1 MSYKVSRKIINS
13 FFFNTKNKEEEGF
26 TSIELIIIA
35 FVVGTISS
43 LVLPQI
49 EPIINKHRQKEAA
62 GIIDSMI
69 KSAQSNYAL
78 FAKLPDNMKD
88 ISKFASLQKCNE
100 KNANTKGASVCRDS
114 TPVAVGND
122 LLFYS
127 PSGRYKIEMRKIDT
141 EEGKQIYQVKAN
153 PNGEGYEKNGSA
165 VVGCYNPFDGI
176 TQIQEYSSKSDDKGV
191 KPYSKCYE
199 DKFCEENP
207 NDPICIDPPDDI
219 KNTNPEASTSD
230 TAKDKNESLEDTSDK
245 DSAGNSSQPKL
256 NTRTP
261 ASEQSSILDK
271 KAVSPSSQNEST
283 DLRTRVDQE
292 ADSEIESEIE
302 GSLIPP
308 WMK

>member
-13 FFFNTKNKEEEGF
+13 FSFNKKNKEEEEGF

-88 ISKFASLQKCNE
+88 ISKFASLQKCNK

-191 KPYSKCYE
+191 KPYLKCYE

-207 NDPICIDPPDDI
+207 DDSICITPPPPPPVCKPEDKDCICAEYPDDSI
-219 KNTNPEASTSD
+219 CITPPPVCEPE
-230 TAKDKNESLEDTSDK
+230 DKECICEKYPDYSICI
-245 DSAGNSSQPKL
+245 
-256 NTRTP
+256 TP
-261 ASEQSSILDK
+261 
-271 KAVSPSSQNEST
+271 
-283 DLRTRVDQE
+283 
-292 ADSEIESEIE
+292 
-302 GSLIPP
+302 PP
-308 WMK
+308 VC